1 MKRNTLKLTL
11 GLLAAAALVL
21 PTLAYAAGKGL
32 AYGGA
37 TLSLTSAGNITIT
50 PKANG
55 TVSIGGGT
63 GIKKV
68 LAGTASLDFGATAAG
83 ACDSLTITVTGAAD
97 GDTVA
102 LGIPTAL
109 GAADAYQDF
118 HGFVSAADTV
128 TIKRCNP
135 TNATTALSNPAAA
148 TVRATVFKY

>member
-1 MKRNTLKLTL
+1 MKRIT
-11 GLLAAAALVL
+11 
-21 PTLAYAAGKGL
+21 
-32 AYGGA
+32 AYGGLLILCA
-37 TLSLTSAGNITIT
+37 AVVFAGVTFAQTRLKRGPGEVSINASGDVAIT
-50 PKANG
+50 PASG
-55 TVSIGGGT
+55 RTVSIGGGT

-68 LAGTASLDFGATAAG
+68 LAGTGSLDFGATAAG

-109 GAADAYQDF
+109 ATADSYQSF

-128 TIKRCNP
+128 TVKRCNP
-135 TNATTALSNPAAA
+135 INATTALSNPAAA